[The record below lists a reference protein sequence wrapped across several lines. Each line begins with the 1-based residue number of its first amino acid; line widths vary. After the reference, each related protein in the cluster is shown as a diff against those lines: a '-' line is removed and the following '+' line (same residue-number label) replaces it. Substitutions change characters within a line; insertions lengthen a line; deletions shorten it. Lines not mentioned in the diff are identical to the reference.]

1 MAKTATKASKDEATI
16 PADEIE
22 LTRYELM
29 TLVTPEA
36 STLEYSKHV
45 DTIKKLLADHGASL
59 WHEEDWGKREL
70 AYSIKKQEYAY
81 YLILNFDMEPVQ
93 MPKVEEQLRIMN
105 FVLRHLA
112 LKVPENYTPQE
123 YDLDFEEDRSA
134 KKEEVKKPA
143 PRKKAAPVKVAEPAP
158 APEVEK
164 TPEEV
169 VAEEAAPEIKE
180 EEVKAPVV
188 EEAVKVEEV
197 EEVAPAEVAEEPK
210 APEATPE
217 PVVDVK
223 SDKESKADLSK
234 LDAKLEELLSGDDDL
249 NL

>member
-1 MAKTATKASKDEATI
+1 MAKTATKASNDEATT

-29 TLVTPEA
+29 TLVTPDA
-36 STLEYSKHV
+36 STTEYAKHV
-45 DTIKKLLADHGASL
+45 DTVKKLLADHGASI

-70 AYSIKKQEYAY
+70 AYAIKKQDYAY
-81 YLILNFDMEPVQ
+81 YLILNFDMDPAQ

-105 FVLRHLA
+105 FVLRHLV
-112 LKVPENYTPQE
+112 LKVPENYTPQT

-134 KKEEVKKPA
+134 KAEEVKKPA
-143 PRKKAAPVKVAEPAP
+143 PKKKVAPVKKEAKPAP
-158 APEVEK
+158 VEEIEK

-169 VAEEAAPEIKE
+169 IKEEAAPEIKE
-180 EEVKAPVV
+180 DDVKEPVV
-188 EEAVKVEEV
+188 EETA
-197 EEVAPAEVAEEPK
+197 EEVAEV
-210 APEATPE
+210 APEAPAE